1 MKNLH
6 EEQGHEKH
14 QHEEHGHEKHQH
26 EEHGH
31 EHNHDISGVSGT
43 KLIFIVLLNFIITAA
58 EVVGGLYAGSL
69 SLISDALHNFSDG
82 ISFIISYL
90 AIKIADKTKD
100 EKKTFGY
107 KRATILAALVNSSVL
122 IVISIYL
129 FKEAYFKFIDPQ
141 KINGEIVIWV
151 AFIGLVANIIGV
163 MLLQNG
169 SKKDMNLKSSYLHL
183 LSDALSSVAVV
194 IGGVLIYYFKIY
206 WIDPVLTI
214 LIGLFVMKESLEI
227 VKKAV
232 HILMQGTPEDID
244 IEEIVE
250 AIQRIENV
258 GRVHHVHAWSLD
270 ESNIN
275 FEAHINVKDM
285 LVSDTKKILEEIKHE
300 LLDFGINHVTIQFEY
315 DSCDGVDIIKE

>member
-1 MKNLH
+1 MNEH
-6 EEQGHEKH
+6 EV
-14 QHEEHGHEKHQH
+14 HGHQDHN
-26 EEHGH
+26 
-31 EHNHDISGVSGT
+31 HNHDISGVSGT
-43 KLIFIVLLNFIITAA
+43 KLIFIVLLNFAITVA

-82 ISFIISYL
+82 ISFIISYM
-90 AIKIADKTKD
+90 AIKIAGKTKD

-107 KRATILAALVNSSVL
+107 KRATILAALINSSVL
-122 IVISIYL
+122 IVISIFL
-129 FKEAYFKFIDPQ
+129 FKEAYFKFINPQ

-194 IGGVLIYYFKIY
+194 IGGVLIYYFKTY

-214 LIGLFVMKESLEI
+214 LIGLFVMKESFEI

-250 AIQRIENV
+250 AIERIENV
-258 GRVHHVHAWSLD
+258 GSVHHVHAWSLD

-275 FEAHINVKDM
+275 FEAHINVTDM
-285 LVSDTKKILEEIKHE
+285 LVSDTKKILEEIKLK

-315 DSCDGVDIIKE
+315 DGCDGVDIIKE